1 MIACREDAMA
11 TAYKQMDV
19 NEISVSARLCGRIEA
34 LEADLSSL
42 SLDRVM
48 QRVGEIRGTARQH
61 GFTTVVGIATEMAT
75 AIDRDGRAALI
86 RPYLNGLREACGCT
100 PGDENAV
107 HAVLASI
114 SVRLGG

>member
-1 MIACREDAMA
+1 MA
-11 TAYKQMDV
+11 TAYKQM
-19 NEISVSARLCGRIEA
+19 EYQEKSASARLCGRINA

-48 QRVGEIRGTARQH
+48 QRVGEIRGTARLH
-61 GFTTVVGIATEMAT
+61 GLTTVVGIATEMAT

-86 RPYLNGLREACGCT
+86 RPYLGGLREACGCA
-100 PGDENAV
+100 PNDENAV

-114 SVRLGG
+114 NVRMGG